1 MFNNVKIGVKIIGCF
16 VMIFVVVTAMMLS
29 GAKVRMDALHRLD
42 TMYSQYL
49 VAIRQIGELKAN
61 LEKMDGYLYHYVAVP
76 SARNNTLA
84 SIKQETNL
92 IDQIVVA
99 YKGKELAPEEK
110 KLISD
115 FEAAWTDCWQ
125 IEAI

>member
-1 MFNNVKIGVKIIGCF
+1 MDIFTIILQC
-16 VMIFVVVTAMMLS
+16 
-29 GAKVRMDALHRLD
+29 
-42 TMYSQYL
+42 
-49 VAIRQIGELKAN
+49 
-61 LEKMDGYLYHYVAVP
+61 P

-115 FEAAWTDCWQ
+115 FEARLDRDAAGLPGSDQQYTGQ
-125 IEAI
+125 